1 MEERDSKLGKEE
13 RLVHKNWFKDQNQDR
28 QAEIIKPAFD
38 KEHRKNEDKREARK
52 KYGTP
57 DKS

>member
-38 KEHRKNEDKREARK
+38 KEHPTNGNKKEARK